1 MKVYKVSSNEGV
13 FVFSNIQVLLGSL
26 RNELE
31 EIEADEDNKF
41 IIEVI
46 KMSKEEFNKLPDE
59 GYE

>member
-13 FVFSNIQVLLGSL
+13 FVFNNIQVLLGSL

-31 EIEADEDNKF
+31 EIETDEDNKF
-41 IIEVI
+41 MIEVI
-46 KMSKEEFNKLPDE
+46 EMSKEEFNKLPDE